1 MGLLKN
7 KFDKLLAIKYML
19 IYIKN
24 MVCNR
29 CKQAVRTTLEEMGLQ
44 PVQVELGEVEL
55 QEENI
60 SSVKDELIKKLQNQG
75 FDLLDDKRTQTIEK
89 VKNLITD
96 LVHNKNNSI
105 ETNLS
110 DYLANELHKDYSYL
124 SNLFSEVEGITIE
137 KYYILQK
144 IERVKE
150 LLVYDE
156 LTLSEIAY
164 QLNYSSTAHLSN
176 QFKSVTGS
184 TPTQF
189 KNLREIHR
197 HPLDDL

>member
-1 MGLLKN
+1 
-7 KFDKLLAIKYML
+7 ML

-189 KNLREIHR
+189 KNLREVHR

>member
-1 MGLLKN
+1 MQ
-7 KFDKLLAIKYML
+7 

-24 MVCNR
+24 MVCSR
-29 CKQAVRTTLEEMGLQ
+29 CKRAVRTTLEEVGLH
-44 PVQVELGEVEL
+44 PVQVELGEVKL

-60 SSVKDELIKKLQNQG
+60 SSVKDTLVKKLQNQG
-75 FDLLDDKRTQTIEK
+75 FDLLDNKRTQTIEK

-96 LVHNKNNSI
+96 LVQNKGNDL
-105 ETNLS
+105 EMNLS
-110 DYLANELHKDYSYL
+110 DYLVAELHKDYSYL

-144 IERVKE
+144 IEKVKE
-150 LLVYDE
+150 LLFYDE
-156 LTLSEIAY
+156 LTLSEIAF

-189 KNLREIHR
+189 KNLRDVHR

>member
-1 MGLLKN
+1 MQ
-7 KFDKLLAIKYML
+7 

-29 CKQAVRTTLEEMGLQ
+29 CKQAVRTTLEEMGLH
-44 PVQVELGEVEL
+44 PVQVELGKVNL
-55 QEENI
+55 QEEDI
-60 SSVKDELIKKLQNQG
+60 SSVKNTLVKELQNQG

-96 LVHNKNNSI
+96 LVQNKSNNI
-105 ETNLS
+105 EMNLS
-110 DYLANELHKDYSYL
+110 DYLVNELHKDYSYL

-144 IERVKE
+144 IEKVKE
-150 LLVYDE
+150 LLIYDE
-156 LTLSEIAY
+156 LTLSEIAF

-176 QFKSVTGS
+176 QFKSITGS

-189 KNLREIHR
+189 KNLREVHR
-197 HPLDDL
+197 HSLDDL

>member
-1 MGLLKN
+1 MQ
-7 KFDKLLAIKYML
+7 

-24 MVCNR
+24 MVCGR
-29 CKQAVRTTLEEMGLQ
+29 CKQAVRTTLEEVGLH
-44 PVQVELGEVEL
+44 PVQVDLGEVNL
-55 QEENI
+55 QEESI
-60 SSVKDELIKKLQNQG
+60 SSVKDTLVKKLQSQG
-75 FDLLDDKRTQTIEK
+75 FDLLDNKRTQTIEK

-96 LVHNKNNSI
+96 LVQNKSNNL
-105 ETNLS
+105 EMNLS
-110 DYLANELHKDYSYL
+110 DYLASELHKDYSYL

-144 IERVKE
+144 IEKVKE
-150 LLVYDE
+150 LLFYDE
-156 LTLSEIAY
+156 LTLSEIAF

-189 KNLREIHR
+189 KKLRDVHR
-197 HPLDDL
+197 HSLDDL

>member
-1 MGLLKN
+1 MK
-7 KFDKLLAIKYML
+7 

-29 CKQAVRTTLEEMGLQ
+29 CKQAVRSTLEEVGLH
-44 PVQVELGEVEL
+44 PVQVELGEVKL
-55 QEENI
+55 QEEDI
-60 SSVKDELIKKLQNQG
+60 SSVKDTLVKKLQNQG

-96 LVHNKNNSI
+96 LVQNKSNNI
-105 ETNLS
+105 EMNLS
-110 DYLANELHKDYSYL
+110 DYLAKELHIDYSYL

-144 IERVKE
+144 IEKVKE
-150 LLVYDE
+150 LLFYDE
-156 LTLSEIAY
+156 LTLSEIAFK
-164 QLNYSSTAHLSN
+164 LNYSSTAHLSN

-189 KNLREIHR
+189 KNLREVHR
-197 HPLDDL
+197 QSLDDL

>member
-1 MGLLKN
+1 
-7 KFDKLLAIKYML
+7 ML

-29 CKQAVRTTLEEMGLQ
+29 CKKAVRSTLEEVGLR
-44 PVQVELGEVEL
+44 PVQVELGEVKV
-55 QEENI
+55 EEEDI
-60 SSVKDELIKKLQNQG
+60 SSMKDKLVKKLRNQG

-96 LVHNKNNSI
+96 LVHNKSNSI
-105 ETNLS
+105 EMNLS
-110 DYLANELHKDYSYL
+110 DYLASKLHKDYSHL

-150 LLVYDE
+150 LLFYDE
-156 LTLSEIAY
+156 LTLSEIAF
-164 QLNYSSTAHLSN
+164 QLNYSSTAYLSN

-189 KNLREIHR
+189 KKLRDVHR

>member
-1 MGLLKN
+1 MK
-7 KFDKLLAIKYML
+7 

-24 MVCNR
+24 MVCDR
-29 CKQAVRTTLEEMGLQ
+29 CKRAVRRTFEDVGLN
-44 PVQVELGEVEL
+44 PVQIDLGEVHIEEEDLSAKREEL
-55 QEENI
+55 LEGLHKE
-60 SSVKDELIKKLQNQG
+60 G
-75 FDLLDDKRTQTIEK
+75 FELLDDKRIQIIEK
-89 VKNLITD
+89 VKNIITD
-96 LVHNKNNSI
+96 LIYKRDNELEV
-105 ETNLS
+105 NLS
-110 DYLANELHKDYSYL
+110 EYLTERIYKEYSYI

-156 LTLSEIAY
+156 MTLSEIAF
-164 QLNYSSTAHLSN
+164 QLNYSSTAYLSN

-189 KNLREIHR
+189 KKLRNVHR
-197 HPLDDL
+197 HSLDDL